1 VPDRYN
7 EQRKDAPNQLTSTVG
22 RQLSSDKMA
31 IQGSG
36 RMGLGE
42 NAPFGNQFG
51 AYAEMLRNLVA
62 SKWQT
67 GDVDARIRTAPEV
80 TVTFLLRRDGSIGKP
95 VVSKSSGLTEL
106 DRSALRAIL
115 DAAPFPRLPP
125 QFPKDQTTIDFVFEL
140 KR

>member
-1 VPDRYN
+1 
-7 EQRKDAPNQLTSTVG
+7 
-22 RQLSSDKMA
+22 
-31 IQGSG
+31 
-36 RMGLGE
+36 
-42 NAPFGNQFG
+42 
-51 AYAEMLRNLVA
+51 
-62 SKWQT
+62 
-67 GDVDARIRTAPEV
+67 
-80 TVTFLLRRDGSIGKP
+80 LLRRDGSIGKP